1 LIEVEDIVTI
11 RKTRGGFNSVEG
23 CGVMVDPEE
32 ILTFWLD
39 EVGPE
44 GWYAGGD
51 DLDQTIRDRFEDTYN
66 RACSGALSLWLTYP
80 SGTLAYIILMDQ
92 FTRNMFRDTPK
103 SFATDGVARAAAKAA
118 IAKGWDLRIDEPA
131 RQFFYMPLVHSE
143 CLVDQD
149 RAVRLIMTRMPETGA
164 GNLLHAKAH
173 REVIRQFGRFPNRN
187 SAIGRDT
194 PSAEAAFLNEGGYGA
209 TVEALKAA
217 EAA

>member
-1 LIEVEDIVTI
+1 MT
-11 RKTRGGFNSVEG
+11 
-23 CGVMVDPEE
+23 DPEE

-39 EVGPE
+39 EIGPE
-44 GWYAGGD
+44 GWYQGGD
-51 DLDQTIRDRFEDTYN
+51 ALDQTIRDRFADAHA
-66 RACSGALSLWLTYP
+66 RARDGALSLWLTYP

-92 FTRNMFRDTPK
+92 FPRNMFRGEAA
-103 SFATDGVARAAAKAA
+103 SFASDEVALAAAKAA

-149 RAVRLIMTRMPETGA
+149 RAVRLIKTRMPATGS

-173 REVIRQFGRFPNRN
+173 REVIRRFGRFPNRN
-187 SAIGRDT
+187 AALSRET
-194 PSAEAAFLNEGGYGA
+194 PPAEEAFLKEGGYA
-209 TVEALKAA
+209 SALEAVRAK